1 MFKLI
6 NPINPFGAGC
16 SPLTEVDAETKAW
29 LIETEKASEED
40 FEEATGETIEKSK
53 TKTKTK

>member
-6 NPINPFGAGC
+6 TPINPFGAGC

-29 LIETEKASEED
+29 LIETEKCQEED
-40 FEEATGETIEKSK
+40 FEESSKNETVKK
-53 TKTKTK
+53 QKQK